1 MSITVSEFIEDFA
14 RKLSADQVS
23 LFIGAGV
30 STEIGLPDWKMLFS
44 DVAKALSLNIELI
57 DDYYQLSQY
66 YCNKY
71 SISDLKRLVAS
82 KLQTI
87 ETGSKTLESLLELDF
102 KSIWTTN
109 FDTAIENCMLNK
121 RTRYYKVHNDK
132 DLSCISTGSMPVLY
146 KINGDINDLENIVL
160 TQSDWENFEHT
171 HPTML
176 TFLKKELVSNTFLFI
191 GYSFRD
197 HLIKTVLERI

>member
-1 MSITVSEFIEDFA
+1 MDKNDVKYRHQIQDNSLLSMQEEAIMSITVSEFIEDFA

-87 ETGSKTLESLLELDF
+87 EIGSKTLESLLDLDF

-109 FDTAIENCMLNK
+109 FDTATGGI
-121 RTRYYKVHNDK
+121 HH
-132 DLSCISTGSMPVLY
+132 DLCG
-146 KINGDINDLENIVL
+146 N
-160 TQSDWENFEHT
+160 
-171 HPTML
+171 
-176 TFLKKELVSNTFLFI
+176 
-191 GYSFRD
+191 
-197 HLIKTVLERI
+197 

>member
-71 SISDLKRLVAS
+71 SIL
-82 KLQTI
+82 
-87 ETGSKTLESLLELDF
+87 
-102 KSIWTTN
+102 
-109 FDTAIENCMLNK
+109 
-121 RTRYYKVHNDK
+121 
-132 DLSCISTGSMPVLY
+132 
-146 KINGDINDLENIVL
+146 
-160 TQSDWENFEHT
+160 
-171 HPTML
+171 
-176 TFLKKELVSNTFLFI
+176 
-191 GYSFRD
+191 
-197 HLIKTVLERI
+197 HLILARSCTVYGRLRGFAQPDVPYDRLPISQYIDNQGTLALSQLQSLCTR